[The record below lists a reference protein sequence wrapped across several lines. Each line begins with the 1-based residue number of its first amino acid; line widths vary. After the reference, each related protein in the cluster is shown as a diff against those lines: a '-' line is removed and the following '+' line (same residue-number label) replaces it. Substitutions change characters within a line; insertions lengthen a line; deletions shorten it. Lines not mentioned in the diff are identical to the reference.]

1 MSDKQENKESL
12 SESLQQVISLLEKH
26 KLVEHLVH
34 KQGLPNHDF
43 DKQDLFNQDL
53 ANKDLANQDL
63 ANLDLAKSDLS
74 KQDLVELL
82 VHKQNLNALQKKLD
96 ALHPADVA
104 HILEALP
111 LQDRLN
117 LWDLVKADRDGDILL
132 EVTDSVRQSL
142 IADMDSQELL
152 AAAEQLDTDELA
164 DLAPDLPKDV
174 LQDLL
179 DSLDTQNRERL
190 QSTLSYTENTVG
202 ALMDFDIV
210 TIRENVTLEVALRYL
225 RRLGS
230 LPDLTD
236 KLFVVDRNDILQG
249 VLPLKRL
256 VVNDLEANV
265 VDVMAADAVVFHPE
279 DIADDAA
286 QAFER
291 YDLVTAP
298 VVDANNKLVGRLTVD
313 EVMDY
318 IRDESE
324 SDMLSMAGLREE
336 EDFFAS
342 VWKSVQNRW
351 AWLAVNLVTAIVASR
366 VIGLFEGSIEK
377 IVALAALMPIV
388 AGIGGNSG
396 NQTTTM
402 IVRGLALG
410 QISSHNMQSLV
421 KKELGVALLN
431 GLLWGGVL
439 GVIAYLLYGNY
450 QLGLVMMSA
459 MTLNLLL
466 AAVMG
471 VVIPLV
477 LDKFGRDPAVGTSVL
492 ITAVTDSGG
501 FFIFLGLA
509 TIFLI

>member
-1 MSDKQENKESL
+1 MADIQESKESL
-12 SESLQQVISLLEKH
+12 SESLQQVISLLDKH
-26 KLVEHLVH
+26 KLIEGLVH
-34 KQGLPNHDF
+34 KQEMPKH
-43 DKQDLFNQDL
+43 
-53 ANKDLANQDL
+53 
-63 ANLDLAKSDLS
+63 
-74 KQDLVELL
+74 DLVESI
-82 VHKQNLNALQKKLD
+82 VHKQNINELQKKLD
-96 ALHPADVA
+96 SLHTADVA
-104 HILEALP
+104 YILEALP
-111 LQDRLN
+111 LEQRLDV
-117 LWDLVKADRDGDILL
+117 WELVKVERDGDILL
-132 EVTDSVRQSL
+132 EVSDAVRQTL
-142 IADMDSQELL
+142 IADMDSEELL

-174 LQDLL
+174 LQELL
-179 DSLDTQNRERL
+179 DSLDTQNRARL
-190 QSTLSYTENTVG
+190 QSALSHSDDAVG
-202 ALMDFDIV
+202 AIMDFDIV
-210 TIRENVTLEVALRYL
+210 TIREDITLEVALRYM

-230 LPDLTD
+230 LPDHTD
-236 KLFVVDRNDILQG
+236 KLFVVDRDDILLG

-256 VVNDLEANV
+256 VVNDLASIV
-265 VDVMAADAVVFHPE
+265 ADVMAVDAVVFHPE
-279 DIADDAA
+279 DIADEAA
-286 QAFER
+286 KAFER

-298 VVDANNKLVGRLTVD
+298 VVDDNNKLVGRITVD
-313 EVMDY
+313 AVMDY
-318 IRDESE
+318 IREETE

-351 AWLAVNLVTAIVASR
+351 AWLAINLVTAIVASR

-410 QISSHNMQSLV
+410 QVAAHNMKSLIT
-421 KKELGVALLN
+421 KELGVALLN
-431 GLLWGGVL
+431 GLIWGGVL
-439 GVIAYLLYGNY
+439 AVIASALYGNY
-450 QLGLVMMSA
+450 QLGLVMMAA

-466 AAVMG
+466 AALMG
-471 VVIPLV
+471 VMIPLV
-477 LDKFGRDPAVGTSVL
+477 MNKFGRDPAVGSSVL